1 MAAAGIAR
9 PVRFISAQ
17 CTDCVLAAAGSPA
30 NVRSGSRRPGAP
42 GPDRQSGAAR
52 SCDAY
57 GTEQIGSV
65 ATYGTETLPD
75 GSTVDSVTVSPVD
88 GQVCTESHVEFAC
101 VTG

>member
-1 MAAAGIAR
+1 M
-9 PVRFISAQ
+9 V
-17 CTDCVLAAAGSPA
+17 
-30 NVRSGSRRPGAP
+30 
-42 GPDRQSGAAR
+42 
-52 SCDAY
+52 CDAY

-75 GSTVDSVTVSPVD
+75 GSRVDSVTVSPAG

>member
-1 MAAAGIAR
+1 M
-9 PVRFISAQ
+9 V
-17 CTDCVLAAAGSPA
+17 
-30 NVRSGSRRPGAP
+30 
-42 GPDRQSGAAR
+42 
-52 SCDAY
+52 CDAY